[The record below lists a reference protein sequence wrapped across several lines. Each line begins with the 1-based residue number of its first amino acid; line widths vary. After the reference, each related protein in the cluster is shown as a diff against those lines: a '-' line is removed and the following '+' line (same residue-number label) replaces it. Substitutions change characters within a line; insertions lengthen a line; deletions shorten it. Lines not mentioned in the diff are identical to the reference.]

1 MTDDKRNDDARSV
14 EDVLTDADRDRIDDA
29 SDEAAADDGEDVDDD
44 DDEADGTE

>member
-29 SDEAAADDGEDVDDD
+29 TDDAEEDDDDVDDAD
-44 DDEADGTE
+44 DAE